1 MNEIVR
7 EGKSRGVTFLTAVA
21 GPPCWAYNLPFFTP
35 FMTVAASLWV
45 FAVLLWIILIYTFFA
60 SVTVAE
66 PKPSLEVAINGS
78 WLLVSWEVLHDFP
91 AFYRRLYTVFWATG
105 TWWISAVGFWRH
117 MVVRDA
123 SLAIVCAPVRLIGP
137 SLVTYPC
144 FAAALRASNGSDWP
158 ADTCFPRA

>member
-1 MNEIVR
+1 VNEIVR

-66 PKPSLEVAINGS
+66 PKPSLEVAIT
-78 WLLVSWEVLHDFP
+78 DP
-91 AFYRRLYTVFWATG
+91 
-105 TWWISAVGFWRH
+105 GFW
-117 MVVRDA
+117 
-123 SLAIVCAPVRLIGP
+123 
-137 SLVTYPC
+137 
-144 FAAALRASNGSDWP
+144 
-158 ADTCFPRA
+158 

>member
-1 MNEIVR
+1 
-7 EGKSRGVTFLTAVA
+7 
-21 GPPCWAYNLPFFTP
+21 
-35 FMTVAASLWV
+35 MTVAASLWV

-91 AFYRRLYTVFWATG
+91 AFDRRLYTVFWATG

-117 MVVRDA
+117 MVVRDVHCLDVGVCECHWDA
-123 SLAIVCAPVRLIGP
+123 VSADHPTYFCLYRDVSLIHHVQCCRDGQPDQRLN
-137 SLVTYPC
+137 
-144 FAAALRASNGSDWP
+144 ALLGV
-158 ADTCFPRA
+158 F